1 MVLSKIGMADQS
13 IIVEGRFDQIAV
25 ISDLVE
31 RYAIEACFEESER
44 YAIQLA
50 VCEAVENTIIHG
62 YQGESPNLIEA
73 RVDADPGE
81 VRIEILD
88 EAPPFN
94 PAHGPEEIDW
104 TEDDPPVGGL
114 GLMIIHKVMDEISY
128 TRKDKRN
135 WLTMLKRTKPPVIQ
149 SDE

>member
-1 MVLSKIGMADQS
+1 MELSKIRMSDQRVS
-13 IIVEGRFDQIAV
+13 VEGRFDQIAV

-31 RYAIEACFEESER
+31 RCALEAGFEESDR

-50 VCEAVENTIIHG
+50 VCEAIENTIIHG

-73 RVDADPGE
+73 RVYTDPGE
-81 VRIEILD
+81 VRIELWD

-94 PAHGPEEIDW
+94 TAHEPEEIDW
-104 TEDDPPVGGL
+104 SEDDPPVGGL

-128 TRKDKRN
+128 TRNGERN
-135 WLTMLKRTKPPVIQ
+135 WLTMLKRLKTPDTQP
-149 SDE
+149 DE

>member
-1 MVLSKIGMADQS
+1 
-13 IIVEGRFDQIAV
+13 
-25 ISDLVE
+25 
-31 RYAIEACFEESER
+31 
-44 YAIQLA
+44 
-50 VCEAVENTIIHG
+50 
-62 YQGESPNLIEA
+62 
-73 RVDADPGE
+73 
-81 VRIEILD
+81 LD

-94 PAHGPEEIDW
+94 PAYSPEEIDW

-135 WLTMLKRTKPPVIQ
+135 WLTMLKRMKPPTKQ